1 MREMFL
7 HFKAALKT
15 LDSLF
20 GISVTWYFTFKQ
32 SDQLKSWQL
41 CNICEGPR
49 LYKTVVLHFVTY

>member
-1 MREMFL
+1 MFL